1 MKAEYSDNGY
11 SRQDKHEES
20 PGQGFSAFKSNYAQT
35 AAYDSENNHSHSH
48 KHSRGHEHGHD
59 RGREHDGDRF
69 KERHDK
75 TIGSREQKLDPNSAH
90 DSKNFLEN
98 QENGAEQEE
107 SILLFGPRAVLDTLE
122 ADPTKVDSVFVL
134 KGQRRPDNER
144 ILDLCRKSGVRFS
157 LVDEKALDRLVQG
170 NNSGEDGRFRRPG
183 HGPRHQGVVARLF
196 QAGFL
201 EFDELL
207 AQTMDAPLPL
217 LVALDQ
223 VQDPG
228 NVGTLAR
235 TIFALGGA
243 GLLLPKHN
251 GVFLGYAAL
260 KASAGALAQ
269 LPVARVS
276 NLKTSLKEAADQG
289 FTIYGAAYSEN
300 ANSVFKANLRLPAI
314 LVLGSEE
321 KGLRES
327 VEAQCL
333 ELLSVPMLREMDS
346 LNVAQSGAIIAAQF
360 LAGKL
365 AGDKS

>member
-20 PGQGFSAFKSNYAQT
+20 PGQGFSAFKSQYAPKT
-35 AAYDSENNHSHSH
+35 SYDADNNHAYSH
-48 KHSRGHEHGHD
+48 KQSRGHD
-59 RGREHDGDRF
+59 SNRF
-69 KERHDK
+69 KERHDR
-75 TIGSREQKLDPNSAH
+75 TIGNREQKLDPNTAH
-90 DSKNFLEN
+90 ESGNFLEN
-98 QENGAEQEE
+98 MENDAEQEE

-122 ADPTKVDSVFVL
+122 ADPEKVDSVFVL

-144 ILDLCRKSGVRFS
+144 ILDLCRKSNVRFS

-170 NNSGEDGRFRRPG
+170 KNSSDDGRFRR
-183 HGPRHQGVVARLF
+183 HGARHQGVVARLF

-201 EFDELL
+201 EFDDLL

-217 LVALDQ
+217 IIALDQ

-243 GLLLPKHN
+243 GLVLPKHN
-251 GVFLGYAAL
+251 GVFLGYSAL

-289 FTIYGAAYSEN
+289 FTIYGAASSEN
-300 ANSVFKANLRLPAI
+300 ATSVFKSSLRLPAI

-321 KGLRES
+321 KGLRDS

-333 ELLSVPMLREMDS
+333 ELLSIPMLREMDS
-346 LNVAQSGAIIAAQF
+346 LNVAQSGAIIIAQF

-365 AGDKS
+365 AKSES